1 MAEAISV
8 NLREQLKDAIKARR
22 RNDAAFGRFP
32 TVVSNDSVGEQ
43 DRCSRINEIM
53 KHICKDAKIRQT
65 DFNTHFEMD
74 VASKSLKGQ
83 NSLVVLL
90 HKLNLEIDEE
100 ALNVL
105 CSTSKSSGTV
115 EKPNDHNENRSNRQ
129 TTIKDNDQQTTGN
142 LSLNIELPLSS
153 LTITKQPDSER
164 KGKNAEK

>member
-1 MAEAISV
+1 MAEATPV

-22 RNDAAFGRFP
+22 RHDAAFGRFP

-53 KHICKDAKIRQT
+53 KQICKDAKIRQT
-65 DFNTHFEMD
+65 DFKTTFETD
-74 VASKSLKGQ
+74 VASTSLKGR

-90 HKLNLEIDEE
+90 HRLSLEIDEE

-105 CSTSKSSGTV
+105 CSTSKSSDTV
-115 EKPNDHNENRSNRQ
+115 EKRNDHDEKRSNSQ
-129 TTIKDNDQQTTGN
+129 ETIKDNYQQTNGN
-142 LSLNIELPLSS
+142 LSLNIELPVSL
-153 LTITKQPDSER
+153 LTITKQTDSEK